1 MGSGCVGIAM
11 HLSSLFFRN
20 SVSFGKRIIG
30 GHVEGNGLLVVGSTA
45 TWKEE
50 YIPLL
55 PRVHAVNTT

>member
-1 MGSGCVGIAM
+1 M